1 MSLYLWH
8 LEVKRITLLLPL
20 RTMTKVS
27 PRQKLIDLR
36 LAHILEHLGTQS
48 DESMHVVDLVNL
60 TSYCEILSHRSYYTS
75 RDGSVSLRHMSVVAR
90 VRARLRRFIDWTC
103 MPSMPVKRLK

>member
-8 LEVKRITLLLPL
+8 LEVKRITLILPL

-36 LAHILEHLGTQS
+36 LAHILEHVGT
-48 DESMHVVDLVNL
+48 HKPPTNRCIVDLVNL

-75 RDGSVSLRHMSVVAR
+75 RDGSVSLRHTSVVAR
-90 VRARLRRFIDWTC
+90 AYADLLTGRVCLPC
-103 MPSMPVKRLK
+103 LSKG